1 MPSLP
6 VQQFPLKNGAL
17 SLPLHQVC
25 GSHCSGHGKG
35 GNSHGVLIN
44 CSSFQTL
51 KMEIGLI
58 EDKQLLKKKNILSK
72 MLLTE
77 AHIKQEVNIDRS
89 GNIVTT
95 DSQQLY
101 FS

>member
-1 MPSLP
+1 
-6 VQQFPLKNGAL
+6 
-17 SLPLHQVC
+17 
-25 GSHCSGHGKG
+25 
-35 GNSHGVLIN
+35 
-44 CSSFQTL
+44 
-51 KMEIGLI
+51 MEIGLI
-58 EDKQLLKKKNILSK
+58 EDKQLLKKKKENILSK

>member
-1 MPSLP
+1 
-6 VQQFPLKNGAL
+6 
-17 SLPLHQVC
+17 
-25 GSHCSGHGKG
+25 
-35 GNSHGVLIN
+35 
-44 CSSFQTL
+44 
-51 KMEIGLI
+51 
-58 EDKQLLKKKNILSK
+58 

-101 FS
+101 FSQEQWFTSSMFMVTL

>member
-1 MPSLP
+1 
-6 VQQFPLKNGAL
+6 
-17 SLPLHQVC
+17 
-25 GSHCSGHGKG
+25 
-35 GNSHGVLIN
+35 
-44 CSSFQTL
+44 
-51 KMEIGLI
+51 MEIGLI